1 MRIVTSYRLDHVP
14 SRSRDGCGS
23 HRQDLERLS
32 FAGCLAHVQLPLFCR
47 CGGEG
52 GRETRLAISRSENS
66 L

>member
-1 MRIVTSYRLDHVP
+1 MRIVTSYRLDHIP

-23 HRQDLERLS
+23 HRQDLERLP
-32 FAGCLAHVQLPLFCR
+32 FAGRLAQLPLFCR

-52 GRETRLAISRSENS
+52 ERETPLAISRSESS